1 MIKSR
6 IKKLLSESKDEYG
19 WTDDIISDI
28 GHVDINIGDV
38 FYIIDD
44 IVGKNLKD
52 TKKPNVR
59 YLFYITDI
67 FTENGKKI
75 YVKKQLCSPYL
86 LTYNPQKDT
95 QSVREITGELDTIS
109 LDRALYLILKKYWL
123 YMGNRNLR

>member
-1 MIKSR
+1 MIKDC
-6 IKKLLSESKDEYG
+6 IKKSLLESNDEYG

-28 GHVDINIGDV
+28 GHIDINIGDV

-44 IVGKNLKD
+44 AVGKNLKD

-59 YLFYITDI
+59 YLLYITDA
-67 FTENGKKI
+67 FTKNGKI
-75 YVKKQLCSPYL
+75 YVKKQLCSPYR

-95 QSVREITGELDTIS
+95 QSVREITGELDSIS
-109 LDRALYLILKKYWL
+109 LNRALYLISEKYWL

>member
-44 IVGKNLKD
+44 TVGKNLKD

-59 YLFYITDI
+59 YLFYITDVFI
-67 FTENGKKI
+67 KNGVI
-75 YVKKQLCSPYL
+75 LVEKQKCSPYN

-109 LDRALYLILKKYWL
+109 LDRALYLISEKYWL

>member
-6 IKKLLSESKDEYG
+6 IKKLLSESNDEYG

-44 IVGKNLKD
+44 TVGKNLKD

-67 FTENGKKI
+67 FTKNGVI
-75 YVKKQLCSPYL
+75 LVEKQKCSPYN

-109 LDRALYLILKKYWL
+109 LDRALYLISEKYWL